1 MPGSKD
7 GSVGGAGAKGG
18 WPDRVRAE
26 VMVTVWDDAPAVPRE
41 IIQGMT
47 AAVEAAV
54 KAYAPPGLWLLDL
67 TLTGD
72 GSMAEINE
80 KYRGRGETTD
90 VLAFPQWPAEDWAAM
105 GDLGLPGGLEGAEAE
120 PLGDVVVNL
129 AAAQRSALAYGHSLA
144 RECAFLAV
152 HGTLHLLGFD
162 HEDEAGAARMEAAT
176 EAVLAPLGL
185 RRGE

>member
-1 MPGSKD
+1 MGGST
-7 GSVGGAGAKGG
+7 GQV
-18 WPDRVRAE
+18 RVE
-26 VMVTVWDDAPAVPRE
+26 VMVAHWDDAPPVPQE
-41 IIQGMT
+41 IVQGMT

-54 KAYAPPGLWLLDL
+54 QAHAPPGRWLLDL

-90 VLAFPQWPAEDWAAM
+90 VLAFPQWSPEEWAAM
-105 GDLGLPGGLEGAEAE
+105 GDQGPPGDAGGPEAE

-129 AAAQRSALAYGHSLA
+129 AAAQRSAEAYGHSLA

-162 HEDEAGAARMEAAT
+162 HGDEAAAARMEAAT